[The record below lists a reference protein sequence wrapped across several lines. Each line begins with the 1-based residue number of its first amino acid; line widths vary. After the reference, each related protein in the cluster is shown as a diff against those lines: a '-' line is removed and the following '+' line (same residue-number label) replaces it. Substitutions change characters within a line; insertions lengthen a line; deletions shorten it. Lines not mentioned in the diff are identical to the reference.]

1 MTAEGILGTMKPNR
15 DYQVSNIARCFNVGA
30 DSIRPLLEQ
39 SADAGHVR
47 RIPTPRGV
55 CYRLIDFK
63 ASELEVV
70 KAPYQNLRL
79 SENLTNYDRT
89 NHDFAALCMM
99 VRK

>member
-1 MTAEGILGTMKPNR
+1 MTAEGILGAMKPNR

-39 SADAGHVR
+39 AADSGHVR

-79 SENLTNYDRT
+79 SENLTDYDRA